1 MQEWTDI
8 RRKVL
13 VERVSKRSVCSEY
26 GIGWRTLEK
35 ILTNSEP
42 PGYRTSAPRPKTKLG
57 PYLGVI
63 SEILASDR
71 DAPPKQ
77 HHTAKRI
84 FERLRDEYGY
94 SGGITQV
101 KEAVARH
108 TRHSQEVFVPLSH
121 PPGEAQ
127 FDFGHATVEI
137 AGVRRK
143 AAFAVMSLPYSDA
156 FHVSAYPRECTETFQ
171 AAHVNAF
178 SFFEGV
184 PTRTAYDNTTIAVRK
199 VIGRERD
206 LTREFLRLESHFL
219 FTHRFCRVGRGNEKG
234 HVESLVGY
242 GRRNFMVP
250 VPICSSFAELNA
262 RLEEACRADL
272 HRRVR
277 GKPGTKADL
286 LMLDRAAML
295 PIPTASFEARRV
307 IAARANS
314 LSLVR
319 FDRNDYSVPTAFA
332 HHALTVIGGIERVR
346 IVEGAHLV
354 AVHPRC
360 WEKERTT
367 FDPRHYLALL
377 ERKPGALDVA
387 RPLEDWQL
395 PGCFALLRRRL
406 ESGLGHVGTREFI
419 KVLRLLERASVSEL
433 AGVVQTA
440 LAIGATSSDAIGL
453 ILHHRQE
460 RPVSLFCL
468 DGHPHLLP
476 YRIEPPDLRA
486 YASLNGA
493 SA

>member
-1 MQEWTDI
+1 MQMWTEI
-8 RRKVL
+8 RRRVL
-13 VERVSKRSVCSEY
+13 VEGTSKRSVCREY

-35 ILTNSEP
+35 ILANTEP
-42 PGYRTSAPRPKTKLG
+42 PGYRRSAPRPKTKLG
-57 PYLGVI
+57 PYLPVI
-63 SEILASDR
+63 EQILASDR
-71 DAPPKQ
+71 EAPPKQ

-94 SGGITQV
+94 PGGITQV

-108 TRHSQEVFVPLSH
+108 RRHHQEVFVPLSH

-127 FDFGHATVEI
+127 FDFGYATVEI
-137 AGVRRK
+137 AGVRCK

-171 AAHVNAF
+171 AAHVSAF
-178 SFFEGV
+178 SFFGGV
-184 PTRTAYDNTTIAVRK
+184 PTRTSYDNTTIAVRK
-199 VIGRERD
+199 VIGRERA

-219 FTHRFCRVGRGNEKG
+219 FAHRFCRVARGNEKG

-250 VPICSSFAELNA
+250 VPAFASFAELNA
-262 RLEEACRADL
+262 SLQASCRADL
-272 HRRVR
+272 DRRVR
-277 GKPGTKADL
+277 GKPVTKAEL
-286 LMLDRAAML
+286 LELDRAAML
-295 PIPTASFEARRV
+295 PLPASAFEARRV
-307 IAARANS
+307 VRARANS

-332 HHALTVIGGIERVR
+332 HHELTVIGGIERIR
-346 IVEGAHLV
+346 IACGTRLLAT
-354 AVHPRC
+354 HPRC
-360 WEKERTT
+360 WEKEETT

-387 RPLEDWQL
+387 RPLEAWEL

-406 ESGLGHVGTREFI
+406 ETDLGHVGTREFI
-419 KVLRLLERASVSEL
+419 KVLRLLERASVTEL
-433 AGVVQTA
+433 AGAVQAA
-440 LAIGATSSDAIGL
+440 LAIGATSSDAIAL
-453 ILHHRQE
+453 IVHHRAE
-460 RPVSLFCL
+460 RPVSLFSL
-468 DGHPHLLP
+468 DSHPHLRP
-476 YRIEPPDLRA
+476 YVIDPPDLSA